1 MAREAAFPARAA
13 PPAQTQAKAVTV
25 RAVHPAVGRPV
36 TVERTADPAGSEARA
51 TVVAAATAVEGAM
64 AVAEVKTEVAAAVGE
79 RQDNARGIQPATAAA
94 RKR

>member
-1 MAREAAFPARAA
+1 
-13 PPAQTQAKAVTV
+13 
-25 RAVHPAVGRPV
+25 
-36 TVERTADPAGSEARA
+36 
-51 TVVAAATAVEGAM
+51 M